1 MSGSTLNAGPTAAP
15 YPLPP
20 YLDEA
25 IPPGGHPLPPY
36 QKCGRPTLPYRA
48 HPPKPVAAFGS
59 YLTYVSHCRTKH
71 RTEPHVTYIF
81 PWFRAAGSGPLTY
94 LPPCC
99 RRGGVTPAHSH
110 AATEHSAVSGRR
122 MGCGRRRSLRNV
134 SISCC
139 DIAGFS
145 VMTVLL
151 RDHVRDVSVEPMRA
165 SLRCRASERAVVA
178 PLHCGG
184 RPPAHAYLLTPRA

>member
-1 MSGSTLNAGPTAAP
+1 MPIFQARGPAQLERRPGRPTP
-15 YPLPP
+15 TPLPP
-20 YLDEA
+20 PA
-25 IPPGGHPLPPY
+25 PPGARGPPTHLPKPAG
-36 QKCGRPTLPYRA
+36 CCLPYPA
-48 HPPKPVAAFGS
+48 GDPKPAFGS

-151 RDHVRDVSVEPMRA
+151 RDVSVEPMRA